1 MGNLRQLVQGN
12 AFTVI
17 FIDISFCSGT
27 FLALGGRRGET
38 QRNRRHTHDLD
49 KQHLGQV
56 LADHLAAVLP
66 RVDFPQQQLHQ
77 TQQLLPLGA
86 AFQHRVAVVLL
97 VKQNFNALDAQ
108 HNIFQRVCLVAGLPD
123 LSLEDGK
130 LNYTVANFKSEIY
143 SELSEK
149 DRKLIDLFYLKFDNA
164 NLLKLL
170 KDKEATTDFEG
181 NYSQNELLA
190 LISSVREGDA
200 PDKRYPSYLY
210 EFITAYLALSAE
222 ELYRAEDMLSACYYA
237 YAMNCGNQFVSSWF
251 EFNLN
256 INNILAAL
264 AARKYKMDVSQ
275 VVVGKTDVSEMIRTS
290 NARDFGLSEM
300 LEYFEQVLR
309 ISEIEELVEREKKID
324 LLKWNW
330 MEDAVFFNYFTV
342 ERIFVFLLKLEMIGR
357 WISMD
362 KEKGSELFRQI
373 IDKLKDEIQI
383 PAEFR

>member
-1 MGNLRQLVQGN
+1 MTNYY
-12 AFTVI
+12 
-17 FIDISFCSGT
+17 
-27 FLALGGRRGET
+27 
-38 QRNRRHTHDLD
+38 
-49 KQHLGQV
+49 
-56 LADHLAAVLP
+56 
-66 RVDFPQQQLHQ
+66 
-77 TQQLLPLGA
+77 
-86 AFQHRVAVVLL
+86 
-97 VKQNFNALDAQ
+97 
-108 HNIFQRVCLVAGLPD
+108 CLVAGLPD

-170 KDKEATTDFEG
+170 KDKEAATDFEG

-237 YAMNCGNQFVSSWF
+237 YAMNCGNQF
-251 EFNLN
+251 
-256 INNILAAL
+256 
-264 AARKYKMDVSQ
+264 
-275 VVVGKTDVSEMIRTS
+275 DVSEMIRTS

>member
-1 MGNLRQLVQGN
+1 M
-12 AFTVI
+12 
-17 FIDISFCSGT
+17 
-27 FLALGGRRGET
+27 
-38 QRNRRHTHDLD
+38 
-49 KQHLGQV
+49 
-56 LADHLAAVLP
+56 
-66 RVDFPQQQLHQ
+66 
-77 TQQLLPLGA
+77 
-86 AFQHRVAVVLL
+86 
-97 VKQNFNALDAQ
+97 
-108 HNIFQRVCLVAGLPD
+108 
-123 LSLEDGK
+123 
-130 LNYTVANFKSEIY
+130 
-143 SELSEK
+143 
-149 DRKLIDLFYLKFDNA
+149 FYLKFDNA

-264 AARKYKMDVSQ
+264 TARKYKMDVSQ
-275 VVVGKTDVSEMIRTS
+275 VVVGKTDVSEMVRTS
-290 NARDFGLSEM
+290 NARDFGLSEI

>member
-1 MGNLRQLVQGN
+1 MTNYY
-12 AFTVI
+12 
-17 FIDISFCSGT
+17 
-27 FLALGGRRGET
+27 
-38 QRNRRHTHDLD
+38 
-49 KQHLGQV
+49 
-56 LADHLAAVLP
+56 
-66 RVDFPQQQLHQ
+66 
-77 TQQLLPLGA
+77 
-86 AFQHRVAVVLL
+86 
-97 VKQNFNALDAQ
+97 
-108 HNIFQRVCLVAGLPD
+108 CLVAGLPD

-210 EFITAYLALSAE
+210 EFITAYLARFA
-222 ELYRAEDMLSACYYA
+222 
-237 YAMNCGNQFVSSWF
+237 AMNCGNQFISSWF